1 MVSQGK
7 SSCFFLGLN
16 LGEARVK
23 RAGLHRIPA
32 VADVGRAPQMAF
44 AAEPGNGAG
53 HSPVVVFAAKQKA
66 GAEVSRSSLFASLL
80 KLAFWWPESRWR
92 GALGE
97 PSAAKSP
104 RLPPENAGPLLGNQP
119 PAHSWDLFFLSLYK
133 DCGSRTH
140 FVSSGI
146 DPFTESDPRGQV
158 NPSRRGPHCLQP
170 RRTPTLDS

>member
-1 MVSQGK
+1 M
-7 SSCFFLGLN
+7 FLLGLKSGGSESEASWASQN
-16 LGEARVK
+16 TGRRGRGEGA
-23 RAGLHRIPA
+23 ANGLC
-32 VADVGRAPQMAF
+32 GRARKR
-44 AAEPGNGAG
+44 AG